1 MSMEEICDA
10 DNALVNMFEKAQLQY
25 ALPSSKDHP
34 KHSNKNDVQPQ
45 KCEVSLAKK
54 LCVSLS
60 YLCSVY

>member
-10 DNALVNMFEKAQLQY
+10 DNALLKKAQLQY
-25 ALPSSKDHP
+25 ALPSCKDHP

-54 LCVSLS
+54 ICH
-60 YLCSVY
+60 